1 MNFYRSIMLA
11 VSSVVTIP
19 SLATAAQGA
28 TLPLQEK
35 PITFAANTTQ
45 KDWKGK
51 EPSSKSIGAKH
62 ETTKIK
68 NAAFGE
74 QIWVMLGSPI
84 PPGWIMVQ
92 STGTRNLIRY
102 IG

>member
-1 MNFYRSIMLA
+1 MFKKALIMLA
-11 VSSVVTIP
+11 VSSVVTVP
-19 SLATAAQGA
+19 SLATTAQGA
-28 TLPLQEK
+28 TRPLQEK
-35 PITFAANTTQ
+35 PTSFAANITQ
-45 KDWKGK
+45 NDWKGK
-51 EPSSKSIGAKH
+51 ETNSKSTGTKH
-62 ETTKIK
+62 VTTKIK

>member
-1 MNFYRSIMLA
+1 MIKKALMILA
-11 VSSVVTIP
+11 VSSVVTVP
-19 SLATAAQGA
+19 SLATTAQGA
-28 TLPLQEK
+28 TLPLKDK
-35 PITFAANTTQ
+35 PVTFAANTTQ

-51 EPSSKSIGAKH
+51 EPSSKSMGAKH

-74 QIWVMLGSPI
+74 QTCVMLASPI
-84 PPGWIMVQ
+84 PPGWIIVQ
-92 STGTRNLIRY
+92 STATRNLIRY